1 MAAKRK
7 IACITGASAGIGY
20 ACAEVFAREGYDLLL
35 SARRVERVEALAK
48 RLADSHGVQTYA
60 LQLDVRDREAVAE
73 AFGSLPDGWDQID
86 VLVNNAGLSQ
96 GLDPIQAGDIDDWE
110 RMIDTNVKGLLYV
123 SRAVSPGM
131 AERRSGHIINIG
143 SIAGKEV
150 YPNGNVY
157 CATKHAVDAL
167 TQGMRLDLLSAGVR
181 VTSVNPGMVETEFSE
196 VRFKGDAGRAK
207 AVYRNLI
214 PLAAQD
220 VAEAVWFAASRPPH
234 VTINDLLIMPTA
246 QASATQVVRNEPA
259 EGGKTE

>member
-1 MAAKRK
+1 MSK

-20 ACAEVFAREGYDLLL
+20 ACAAVFAREGYDLLL
-35 SARRVERVEALAK
+35 SARRLERIEALAE
-48 RLADSHGVQTYA
+48 RLSVAHGVKTHVV
-60 LQLDVRDREAVAE
+60 QLDVRDREAVSQV
-73 AFGSLPDGWDQID
+73 FGSLPEPWGRID

-96 GLDPIQAGDIDDWE
+96 GLDPIQTGDIDDWE

-131 AERRSGHIINIG
+131 VERKSGHIINIG

-167 TQGMRLDLLSAGVR
+167 TQGMRIDLLPAGIR

-196 VRFKGDAGRAK
+196 VRFKGDKERAE
-207 AVYRNLI
+207 AVYHNLM
-214 PLAAQD
+214 PLSAED
-220 VAEAVWFAASRPPH
+220 VAEAVWFAASRPAH
-234 VTINDLLIMPTA
+234 VTINDMLIMPTA
-246 QASATQVVRNEPA
+246 QASATQVVRQTP
-259 EGGKTE
+259 KD